1 MAWRLALTMLVAASG
16 MACANTTTFYTNP
29 RGARVYVNGEPCGE
43 SPCKYDTR
51 YGFPDRIRVQI
62 EKEGYEPAEFFLDT
76 VPPIATYALF
86 GFGSYLFHTFD
97 EEYRFDLRPVPG
109 KPEPPATVPVAAPM
123 AKPVA
128 TPTTAASDLTDPAM
142 AMAMAAQS
150 EMGLANGQ
158 GDCAALA
165 QATLAAA
172 VAHFGERATVR
183 KQVTCDRTTASDV
196 YACEAEFI
204 GEGFAVYVRFFATAK
219 GAFAPRCFVAGAG
232 QR

>member
-1 MAWRLALTMLVAASG
+1 MSWRLGLAIFVAAAG
-16 MACANTTTFYTNP
+16 LACANTTTFQTNP
-29 RGARVYVNGEPCGE
+29 RGARIYVNGEPCGE

-97 EEYRFDLRPVPG
+97 EEYRFDLRPAPG
-109 KPEPPATVPVAAPM
+109 QAKQAQAKQPATVPAATS
-123 AKPVA
+123 A
-128 TPTTAASDLTDPAM
+128 TPALDLTDPDAAM
-142 AMAMAAQS
+142 ALAARS

-165 QATLAAA
+165 QPTLAAA

-183 KQVTCDRTTASDV
+183 KRVTCAQTTAADV
-196 YACEAEFI
+196 CTCEAEFI
-204 GEGFAVYVRFFATAK
+204 GEDFAVYVRFFATVSG
-219 GAFAPRCFVAGAG
+219 GAFAPHCFVAGGG
-232 QR
+232 QH